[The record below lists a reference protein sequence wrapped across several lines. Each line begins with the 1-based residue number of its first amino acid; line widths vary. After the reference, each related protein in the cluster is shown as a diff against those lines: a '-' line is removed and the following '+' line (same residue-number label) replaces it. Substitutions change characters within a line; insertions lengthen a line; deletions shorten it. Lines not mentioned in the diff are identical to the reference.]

1 MHAPPP
7 KRHSTLF
14 FSFLLTRCLTWNS
27 LDAVFVWWLLFVVAR
42 MCFRSLGIDGSDF
55 IGMFEGNPG
64 SVENGK
70 STSLGRGNFLSR
82 RSDSGGGFGG
92 LLPTPPSGPMSGPM
106 SNGGGNGG
114 GGRRDSLGSNN
125 WDSVNYDF
133 GNLGS
138 SGGLGGSGGGGH
150 GGEPFEMDDLGLPFG
165 GMDDFM
171 SAAGSGGGSLGS
183 LGGGGSLG
191 SRGSHGGAEGGVG
204 GLTSVTAGAANAAAA
219 GMSGPNLATTSSML
233 PPAGRAA
240 SSSSSSATASAS
252 GGAAGAGSGGASS
265 GGPLP
270 SHATRR
276 AVQLSQ
282 QPPSQHD
289 RSSANSSA
297 AHKASGGG
305 GTQRRPAPHH
315 HSAPCAI
322 TSAGTVNFPNS
333 TDSGHKFPIS
343 NCVAELPSLHTL
355 PPGYSKIDHIPLHFF
370 SLSSALL
377 SRLDSVSWQVF
388 LVGPVTFF

>member
-1 MHAPPP
+1 MHASP
-7 KRHSTLF
+7 LF
-14 FSFLLTRCLTWNS
+14 GRLACSYFLGHVRPQHTPR
-27 LDAVFVWWLLFVVAR
+27 VAR
-42 MCFRSLGIDGSDF
+42 FTFFVFLRAFPQILLYIAVVPSFSLCRSLGIDGSDF

-70 STSLGRGNFLSR
+70 STSLGRGHFLSR
-82 RSDSGGGFGG
+82 RSDSGGGMSG
-92 LLPTPPSGPMSGPM
+92 LLPTPPSGPLSGPM
-106 SNGGGNGG
+106 SNHGGNGG
-114 GGRRDSLGSNN
+114 ASGGRRDSLGSNSNN

-171 SAAGSGGGSLGS
+171 SAAGGSGSLGS
-183 LGGGGSLG
+183 LGGSGSFR
-191 SRGSHGGAEGGVG
+191 RGSHGGEVGGSGAGNVG

-219 GMSGPNLATTSSML
+219 GMGGSNLATASSML

-240 SSSSSSATASAS
+240 SSSS
-252 GGAAGAGSGGASS
+252 AAGASGGGASS
-265 GGPLP
+265 GNLP

-289 RSSANSSA
+289 RSNASSGAANKASS
-297 AHKASGGG
+297 SGGG
-305 GTQRRPAPHH
+305 NSGTQRRPAPHH

-355 PPGYSKIDHIPLHFF
+355 PPGYEISFF
-370 SLSSALL
+370 CYVF
-377 SRLDSVSWQVF
+377 RL
-388 LVGPVTFF
+388 